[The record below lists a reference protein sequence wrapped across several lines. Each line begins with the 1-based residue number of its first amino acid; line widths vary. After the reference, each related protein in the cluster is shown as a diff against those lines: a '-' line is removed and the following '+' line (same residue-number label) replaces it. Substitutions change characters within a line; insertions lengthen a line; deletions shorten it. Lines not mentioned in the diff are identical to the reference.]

1 MKNASVSMFCSV
13 CQTTLK
19 RQVLG
24 SNVFYYCR
32 NCGSV
37 SSEVYLSGEAN
48 VFHSHKPTSV
58 DVRFSPSKLM
68 KTSESL

>member
-1 MKNASVSMFCSV
+1 MKNASVSMFCSG

-32 NCGSV
+32 GCGSV
-37 SSEVYLSGEAN
+37 SSEVYFSGEQTS
-48 VFHSHKPTSV
+48 SHKPTSV
-58 DVRFSPSKLM
+58 DMRFSPSKFM
-68 KTSESL
+68 KTSESLQ

>member
-32 NCGSV
+32 DCGSV
-37 SSEVYLSGEAN
+37 SSEVYFSGGQ
-48 VFHSHKPTSV
+48 TSSTPIN
-58 DVRFSPSKLM
+58 RHL
-68 KTSESL
+68 